1 MAVQTNMTNDYTK
14 PADAIYKSRNSKNSG
29 AVGYTTRGTAIV
41 NSNTELGQ
49 NAFLN
54 ILVAELSNMDPTQ
67 NQDSTA
73 YVTQMA
79 EFASIEQLNN
89 LNTTMKNFAYQQM
102 VGQVGILSVKDDD
115 GNNKFGLITQV
126 YKSGATT
133 YATIQDTSTGKYSDY
148 EISKIIGTSDS
159 GYTSSIYET
168 ALNSNYQ
175 SAAELAKSNAEAII
189 LDNTTTKVECMDTS
203 GNTLIKST
211 TTYSPLKCKI
221 TGAYLDKTNSKV
233 VVTVTYTDSQGGEVS
248 KDYDYS
254 SIAIAGKLSED
265 KINEVYK
272 KYENAEPT
280 ITYTNKLTGAVVSNP
295 ILKAEQAGSS
305 SSGTSGTEGSD
316 SAETNGSATGSS
328 SSAAEGTSGTES
340 SGSAETSRS
349 GTGNLSSETEGTN
362 STVTNE
368 GIRSINNSYSNE
380 KIYNASIASENDI
393 LSRILES

>member
-1 MAVQTNMTNDYTK
+1 MPVQTTMTNNYIK
-14 PADAIYKSRNSKNSG
+14 PADAISQSKNSKNSG

-115 GNNKFGLITQV
+115 GNNIFGLITQV
-126 YKSGATT
+126 YKSGPTT
-133 YATIQDTSTGKYSDY
+133 YATIQDTSTGKYADY
-148 EISKIIGTSDS
+148 EISKVIGTSDS

-175 SAAELAKSNAEAII
+175 SASELAKSNADAII
-189 LDNTTTKVECMDTS
+189 LDYTTTKEECMDTD

-211 TTYSPLKCKI
+211 TTHSPLKCKI
-221 TGAYLDKTNSKV
+221 TGAYLDKTNSNV
-233 VVTVTYTDSQGGEVS
+233 VVTVTYTDSQGSEIS

-254 SIAIAGKLSED
+254 SIAIAGNLSED
-265 KINEVYK
+265 KISEVYN
-272 KYENAEPT
+272 KYVDAEPT

-295 ILKAEQAGSS
+295 TLKTEETGSS
-305 SSGTSGTEGSD
+305 SSGI
-316 SAETNGSATGSS
+316 
-328 SSAAEGTSGTES
+328 
-340 SGSAETSRS
+340 
-349 GTGNLSSETEGTN
+349 EGTN

-368 GIRSINNSYSNE
+368 GIRSVNNSYSN
-380 KIYNASIASENDI
+380 KDIYNSSIASENDI